1 MGNVLPFFIIGSES
15 VIDSSQASILM
26 STVPF
31 FTIQL
36 VHVFKVDESFS
47 LQKLARLVIGFGG
60 IIILF

>member
-1 MGNVLPFFIIGSES
+1 
-15 VIDSSQASILM
+15 M

-47 LQKLARLVIGFGG
+47 LQKLVRLVIGFGG
-60 IIILF
+60 IIILC